1 MALLTIEREK
11 EMLFLL
17 KVEVKQMPQMPV
29 KDFLGYVI
37 KEWEYFSRYQR
48 RGKIVAGGKLSGR
61 RGAAAI
67 IDAESNEEVEDI
79 VAKLPLFPFF
89 TDIEITPLVPMEKAL
104 QDTMRI
110 HSLMK

>member
-48 RGKIVAGGKLSGR
+48 RGKIVAGGSTFHFT
-61 RGAAAI
+61 
-67 IDAESNEEVEDI
+67 
-79 VAKLPLFPFF
+79 LPLRVDFV
-89 TDIEITPLVPMEKAL
+89 LNA
-104 QDTMRI
+104 
-110 HSLMK
+110 